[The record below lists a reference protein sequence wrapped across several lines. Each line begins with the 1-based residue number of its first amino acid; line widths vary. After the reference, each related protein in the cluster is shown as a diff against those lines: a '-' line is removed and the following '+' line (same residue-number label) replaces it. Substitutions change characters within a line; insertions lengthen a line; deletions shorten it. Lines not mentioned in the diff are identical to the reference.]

1 MKDRYSERMEKS
13 VPNPF
18 LKPETAYHFELNST
32 KMWGNTAQLQ
42 AAVFYS
48 ETHDGIDQVTLPEE
62 KNPQARKSNS
72 TGKPA
77 GAAASASSG
86 HGQPNTAAGGS
97 TVGKKPNKGPS
108 QMQNVGKV
116 RRAGIEL
123 AGYVK
128 PIDSLKL
135 GANYTYLNSKNR
147 TNTALHVTRAPEHKI
162 FAWVEWQALPKL
174 TVYVDQQWQS
184 GVYTAADS
192 DTKTK
197 SVAITDAK
205 LMYKINDHFDAQVG
219 VKNVFDRINYYDE
232 DYVEEGRTFFAKLK
246 YVY

>member
-1 MKDRYSERMEKS
+1 
-13 VPNPF
+13 
-18 LKPETAYHFELNST
+18 
-32 KMWGNTAQLQ
+32 
-42 AAVFYS
+42 
-48 ETHDGIDQVTLPEE
+48 
-62 KNPQARKSNS
+62 
-72 TGKPA
+72 
-77 GAAASASSG
+77 
-86 HGQPNTAAGGS
+86 
-97 TVGKKPNKGPS
+97 
-108 QMQNVGKV
+108 MQNVGKV